1 MSHDHRRP
9 QRPAARLR
17 GLLAAGLL
25 VLVAGCAPDYA
36 ATVVPEP
43 PGPSSGPGGG
53 PSSAP
58 AACEDSNPLRSYD
71 PPRENPAPGDMP
83 SGSTMAAIVERGRV
97 VAGVS
102 ADTYLMGA
110 RNPATGQIEGYDID
124 LVKAM
129 AEAILG
135 DEDAYELR
143 VITASQ
149 REPLLQEGE
158 IDLVARNMTI
168 NCARWKNIAFSAEY
182 YRSGQKVLVR
192 KSSGI
197 ATVADLAGRRV
208 CAPESTSSIELLR
221 RELPEAEAV
230 GAANHTGCLILFQG
244 GQVDAI
250 TGDDTVLA
258 GLVVQDPYA
267 QVLEMEPLSD
277 EPYGIGFNAEQ
288 TDLVAFANRVLA
300 DRISDGEWEVSY
312 DRWLRSSL
320 GPAPEPP
327 AQVYGR

>member
-1 MSHDHRRP
+1 MATHHR
-9 QRPAARLR
+9 AARPPTR
-17 GLLAAGLL
+17 PAGLL
-25 VLVAGCAPDYA
+25 VAALLVLLAACAPGYD
-36 ATVVPEP
+36 ATVVPDP
-43 PGPSSGPGGG
+43 PAPPTSPGGG
-53 PSSAP
+53 GSTSTPAP
-58 AACEDSNPLRSYD
+58 CEDPDPLRSYD
-71 PPRENPAPGDMP
+71 PPRENPRPGDMP
-83 SGSTMAAIVERGRV
+83 SGSTMARIAERGRV

-102 ADTYLMGA
+102 ADTYLMGS

-143 VITASQ
+143 VITAQQ
-149 REPLLQEGE
+149 RIELLQEGE
-158 IDLVARNMTI
+158 VDMVARNMTI
-168 NCARWKNIAFSAEY
+168 NCQRWQDIAFSAEY

-192 KSSGI
+192 RGSSI
-197 ATVADLAGRRV
+197 DTVADLAGRRV

-267 QVLEMEPLSD
+267 RVLEMEPLSA

-300 DRISDGEWEVSY
+300 DRIADGEWEASY
-312 DRWLRSSL
+312 DRWLRRSL

-327 AQVYGR
+327 RQVYGR